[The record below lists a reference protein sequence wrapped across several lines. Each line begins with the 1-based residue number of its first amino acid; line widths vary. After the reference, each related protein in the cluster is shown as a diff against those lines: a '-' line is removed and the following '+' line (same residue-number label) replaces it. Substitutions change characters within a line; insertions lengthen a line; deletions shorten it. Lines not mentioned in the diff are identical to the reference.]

1 MTKLRLGFI
10 ESDKPVKLTVE
21 LPSSVHRDLVAYA
34 EAHSRATGQSK
45 LAVEKLIAPMLARF
59 MATDRGFSKL
69 RRRSRDSRGA
79 ERTTLIPHESDKATD

>member
-10 ESDKPVKLTVE
+10 ESDKPIKLTIE
-21 LPSSVHRDLVAYA
+21 LPSPVHRELIAYA
-34 EAHSRATGQSK
+34 EAHSRATGQTK

-69 RRRSRDSRGA
+69 RRRSRDSFDT
-79 ERTTLIPHESDKATD
+79 ERTRLIPHESDKATN